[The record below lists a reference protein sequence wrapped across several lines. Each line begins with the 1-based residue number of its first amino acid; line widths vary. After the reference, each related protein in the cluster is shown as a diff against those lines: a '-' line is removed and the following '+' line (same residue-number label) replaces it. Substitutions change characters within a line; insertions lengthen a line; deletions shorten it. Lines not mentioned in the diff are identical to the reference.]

1 MATTDTNGRFD
12 STSAVAVLAAACAA
26 VDRDSDGAELLRLG
40 ENAIFRLRDS
50 ACVVRIGRN
59 MSHWTDA
66 AKEVAVS
73 AWLVAH
79 DFPAAEALELP
90 QPLEVDGHPVT
101 FWKHIHGRNGS
112 RQDVG
117 VLAELLRELH
127 SLKAPEDFRLPE
139 RDVLDRVRPRIES
152 SQVSAADKRLL
163 VETCERL
170 ESELAAVD
178 FPLSPAPTHGDAHV
192 QNLMITD
199 SGPVLIDFERFSW
212 GQPEWD
218 LATTATEYRTAG
230 WWTDAEYARFV
241 DVYGFDVTEWSGFGV
256 LRAVNEIN
264 MTTWIMQN
272 VRESEEIAAEYETR
286 MRTIRAGK
294 PVSAWK
300 PF

>member
-1 MATTDTNGRFD
+1 MATKDTSGRFD
-12 STSAVAVLAAACAA
+12 STSAVAVLVSACAA
-26 VDRDSDGAELLRLG
+26 AGLESADAELLRLG
-40 ENAIFRLRDS
+40 ENAIFRLPDS
-50 ACVVRIGRN
+50 ACVARIGRN
-59 MSHWTDA
+59 MSHWADA

-73 AWLVAH
+73 GWLTAH
-79 DFPAAEALELP
+79 RYPAAKVLELP
-90 QPLEVDGHPVT
+90 QPLEVDDHPVT
-101 FWKHIHGRNGS
+101 FWEHIDGRNGA

-117 VLAELLRELH
+117 VLAELLRDLH
-127 SLKAPEDFRLPE
+127 SLKAPEGFQLPK
-139 RDVLDRVRPRIES
+139 RDVLDRARPRIES

-163 VETCERL
+163 LGTCERL
-170 ESELAAVD
+170 EAELAAVE

-199 SGPVLIDFERFSW
+199 SGPVLIDFERFAW

-241 DVYGFDVTEWSGFGV
+241 EVYGFDVTAWGGFDV

-272 VRESEEIAAEYETR
+272 VLESEEIAAEYETR

-294 PVSAWK
+294 PVAAWT

>member
-1 MATTDTNGRFD
+1 MAITETGGRFD
-12 STSAVAVLAAACAA
+12 STSAVAVLGSACAA
-26 VDRDSDGAELLRLG
+26 AGLESEDAELLRLG

-59 MSHWTDA
+59 MSHWADA

-73 AWLVAH
+73 GWLAGH
-79 DFPAAEALELP
+79 GYPAAKVLGLS

-101 FWKHIHGRNGS
+101 FWEHIDGRNGG

-127 SLKAPEDFRLPE
+127 SLKAPEDFQLPE
-139 RDVLDRVRPRIES
+139 QAVLDRVRPRIES
-152 SQVSAADKRLL
+152 SQVSDADKRLL
-163 VETCERL
+163 IETCERL
-170 ESELAAVD
+170 EAELAAVE
-178 FPLSPAPTHGDAHV
+178 FPLSSAPTHGDAHV
-192 QNLMITD
+192 QNLMITS

-241 DVYGFDVTEWSGFGV
+241 EVYGFDVTAWSGFDV

-272 VRESEEIAAEYETR
+272 VQESEEIAAEYATR
-286 MRTIRAGK
+286 MRTIRAGE
-294 PVSAWK
+294 PVAAWK